1 MNYITIEY
9 TISSIYTDEEDDS
22 YRTLELSFLLSS
34 AQTSKQIKS
43 QLNELLQTV
52 DTGFNGS
59 VELIDFNDMKNQG

>member
-9 TISSIYTDEEDDS
+9 TISSICTDEEDDS

-59 VELIDFNDMKNQG
+59 VELTDFNDMKNQG